1 MAIVVTTSN
10 SASTS
15 NINNL
20 LEVKKITSDEE
31 ESIDKKVLDI
41 VLIALKQMSIKN
53 HCSYCPKTNVYKK
66 PRSYFTKTRKNIHRK
81 ALISQKQDLT
91 SQNQALISQQ
101 QDLTS
106 QNQALISQK
115 QDLTSQNQALILQK
129 QDLTSQNQAL
139 ILQKQD
145 LTSQNQALILQK
157 QDLTSQNQALISQQQ
172 EEKKT
177 TIPPPPPPPPPSSV
191 EDTKKI
197 EKKQAESDSNCTNGA
212 KVPKFKIL
220 YPTQELIKNQ
230 YNKIVNKPK
239 EASPLPQTSTMLSL
253 EAEPL
258 QNRTNLRR
266 TQSMHVK
273 SNYKQTE
280 EQGLSVS
287 DRIKQFNSVEKTE

>member
-31 ESIDKKVLDI
+31 EAIDKKVLDI

-81 ALISQKQDLT
+81 ALISQQQDLT

-106 QNQALISQK
+106 QNQALISQ
-115 QDLTSQNQALILQK
+115 Q
-129 QDLTSQNQAL
+129 
-139 ILQKQD
+139 
-145 LTSQNQALILQK
+145 

-172 EEKKT
+172 DLT
-177 TIPPPPPPPPPSSV
+177 S
-191 EDTKKI
+191 
-197 EKKQAESDSNCTNGA
+197 Q
-212 KVPKFKIL
+212 
-220 YPTQELIKNQ
+220 NQ
-230 YNKIVNKPK
+230 
-239 EASPLPQTSTMLSL
+239 
-253 EAEPL
+253 
-258 QNRTNLRR
+258 
-266 TQSMHVK
+266 
-273 SNYKQTE
+273 
-280 EQGLSVS
+280 
-287 DRIKQFNSVEKTE
+287 